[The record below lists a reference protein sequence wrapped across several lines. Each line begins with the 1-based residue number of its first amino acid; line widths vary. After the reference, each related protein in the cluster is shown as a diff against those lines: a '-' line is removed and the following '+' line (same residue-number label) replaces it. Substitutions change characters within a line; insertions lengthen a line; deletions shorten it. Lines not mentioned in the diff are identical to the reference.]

1 MVMSQDQHTGQNY
14 NIKVGNKFF
23 ESVEQFRFW

>member
-14 NIKVGNKFF
+14 NIKVGNKPF
-23 ESVEQFRFW
+23 ERVNSSDSC